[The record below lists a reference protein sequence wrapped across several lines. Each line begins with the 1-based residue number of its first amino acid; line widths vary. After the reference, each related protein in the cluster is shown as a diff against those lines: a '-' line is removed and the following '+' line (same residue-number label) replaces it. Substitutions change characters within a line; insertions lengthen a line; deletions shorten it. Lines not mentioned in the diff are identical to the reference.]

1 MPPVPPPQPTPIYR
15 LVHVDNLA
23 ALLARGR
30 LHAPLHVPADGQP
43 YRTIHNVEVQ
53 ANRRVKQVPCGP
65 GGTVHDYLPFYFGP
79 LSVMLLQL
87 KTGQVPGYAD
97 GPEPLVY
104 LRTTVQAV
112 AQAGC
117 PFVFTDG
124 HGLAKFT
131 NWFDDLAH
139 LNAVDWPLVR
149 DRFWVDTMEDND
161 RKRRKQAEFLI
172 WQGLDW
178 DLLDSIAVFSRAM
191 QQRVQ
196 GIIASYPERRQAP
209 VHVLPNLYYP

>member
-1 MPPVPPPQPTPIYR
+1 M
-15 LVHVDNLA
+15 
-23 ALLARGR
+23 
-30 LHAPLHVPADGQP
+30 
-43 YRTIHNVEVQ
+43 
-53 ANRRVKQVPCGP
+53 
-65 GGTVHDYLPFYFGP
+65 
-79 LSVMLLQL
+79 
-87 KTGQVPGYAD
+87 
-97 GPEPLVY
+97 
-104 LRTTVQAV
+104 
-112 AQAGC
+112 
-117 PFVFTDG
+117 FTDG

-149 DRFWVDTMEDND
+149 DRFWADTIEDND

-178 DLLDSIAVFSRAM
+178 DLLDGIAVLSSAM

-196 GIIASYPERRQAP
+196 GIIAGYSARRQPP

>member
-1 MPPVPPPQPTPIYR
+1 MPAAPQPTPIYR

-30 LHAPLHVPADGQP
+30 LHAPHHTPADGIL
-43 YRTIHNVEVQ
+43 YRTIHDANVQ
-53 ANRRVKQVPCGP
+53 ANRRVKDVPCGP

-87 KTGQVPGYAD
+87 KTGQVAGYNE
-97 GPEPLVY
+97 GQEPLVY

-131 NWFDDLAH
+131 RWFDDLAH
-139 LNAVDWPLVR
+139 LDAVDWPLLR
-149 DRFWVDTMEDND
+149 GRYWIDT
-161 RKRRKQAEFLI
+161 
-172 WQGLDW
+172 
-178 DLLDSIAVFSRAM
+178 
-191 QQRVQ
+191 
-196 GIIASYPERRQAP
+196 P
-209 VHVLPNLYYP
+209 

>member
-1 MPPVPPPQPTPIYR
+1 MPPAPQPTPIYR
-15 LVHVDNLA
+15 LVHLSNLA

-30 LHAPLHVPADGQP
+30 LHAPHHAPVDGTP
-43 YRTIHNVEVQ
+43 YRTIHDSNVQ
-53 ANRRVKQVPCGP
+53 ANRRIKQVPCGP

-87 KTGQVPGYAD
+87 KTGQVPGYAE
-97 GPEPLVY
+97 GQEPLVY

-112 AQAGC
+112 AHAGC

-131 NWFDDLAH
+131 SWFDDLAN
-139 LNAVDWPLVR
+139 LDAVDWSLVR
-149 DRFWVDTMEDND
+149 DRFWADTLDDND
-161 RKRRKQAEFLI
+161 RKRRKQAEFLV

-178 DLLDSIAVFSRAM
+178 DLLDGIGVLNAGI

-196 GIIASYPERRQAP
+196 GIIAGYPGRKQVP
-209 VHVLPNLYYP
+209 VHVTRDLYYP